1 MACRLSNKYCTE
13 TVLCATE
20 KPTQVMFNT
29 IMERTHI
36 QPSTTQVELHGDM
49 VPYQLLLVGDAN
61 EFPSSFESIV
71 RKILRLLFHVLAH
84 LYHCH
89 FREVVLL
96 NLHAHLNCVF
106 AHLTLFN
113 ARFELIEARE
123 TEILNDLVIALKILE
138 PEPPAEVTEQVITT
152 NISSAPILPENT
164 ALLLANQEVIAQIGH

>member
-1 MACRLSNKYCTE
+1 
-13 TVLCATE
+13 
-20 KPTQVMFNT
+20 MFNIHWLFFIIFINFCCT
-29 IMERTHI
+29 NSKVII
-36 QPSTTQVELHGDM
+36 LPVL
-49 VPYQLLLVGDAN
+49 AN

-113 ARFELIEARE
+113 ARFQLIEARE

-138 PEPPAEVTEQVITT
+138 PEPPADGVTEQVITT